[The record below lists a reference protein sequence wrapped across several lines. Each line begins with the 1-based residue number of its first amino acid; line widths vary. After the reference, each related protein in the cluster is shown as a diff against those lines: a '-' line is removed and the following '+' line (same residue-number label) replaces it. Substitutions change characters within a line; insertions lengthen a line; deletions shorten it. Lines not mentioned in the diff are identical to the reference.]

1 MRSSAAAAAA
11 AAAATAAVA
20 AATGLSDSDRSGRR
34 SFASSHSS
42 DSLGS
47 AAATLEDPHQR
58 GKERQQLERGSR
70 RSVAAQQG
78 SSLAPLRTSPAFLQ
92 DTDEAFIRA
101 ATEARL
107 QAFQQQQQQQGG
119 DGEGAGTAS
128 QVSDGPPRP
137 AAAGSATFAPPSAAS
152 GIGPRLGQQQRQHRH
167 SAHLSFATV

>member
-34 SFASSHSS
+34 CIARSHSS

-58 GKERQQLERGSR
+58 GKERQQLERGSH

-78 SSLAPLRTSPAFLQ
+78 SSLAPLRTSLAFLQ
-92 DTDEAFIRA
+92 NTDEAFMRA

-107 QAFQQQQQQQGG
+107 RAFQQQQHQGV
-119 DGEGAGTAS
+119 DGEGAGRAS
-128 QVSDGPPRP
+128 QVSEGPPRP

-152 GIGPRLGQQQRQHRH
+152 GLGPRLGQQQRQHRH
-167 SAHLSFATV
+167 SAHLSLASI

>member
-78 SSLAPLRTSPAFLQ
+78 SSLTLLRTSPAFLQ
-92 DTDEAFIRA
+92 DTDEAFMRA
-101 ATEARL
+101 ATERGCRPCSSSSRVGGRRGCWQGIAGVRGASSPCGCWQRYLRSPIRCLRPRSSAR
-107 QAFQQQQQQQGG
+107 
-119 DGEGAGTAS
+119 
-128 QVSDGPPRP
+128 
-137 AAAGSATFAPPSAAS
+137 AAAAPAPPLCA
-152 GIGPRLGQQQRQHRH
+152 PQLR
-167 SAHLSFATV
+167 